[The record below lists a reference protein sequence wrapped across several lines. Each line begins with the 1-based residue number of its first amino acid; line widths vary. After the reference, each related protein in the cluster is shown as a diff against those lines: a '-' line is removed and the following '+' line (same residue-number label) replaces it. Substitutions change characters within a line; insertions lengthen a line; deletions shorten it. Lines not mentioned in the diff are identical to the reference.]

1 MVLPLVLARP
11 VHVLQTVADQ
21 LNDSA
26 TDGGQRYVGL
36 GDKGDR
42 DIYLPSFNG
51 LA

>member
-1 MVLPLVLARP
+1 M
-11 VHVLQTVADQ
+11 LQTVADQ

-36 GDKGDR
+36 GDNKGDR